1 MGDAT
6 SSPGRTRA
14 ASSGT
19 MDPARSD
26 HGQRHK
32 GQDAALARRKA
43 RGASQVHLIVRSNP
57 DTPPGAIRAMRLVGA
72 PSPSISRETEE
83 KNEGDPLAQSRKQ
96 GPICFLTQRNAQV
109 L

>member
-57 DTPPGAIRAMRLVGA
+57 DNPPGVIRAQRLVGA
-72 PSPSISRETEE
+72 PTPSFSRETEE
-83 KNEGDPLAQSRKQ
+83 RKQ
-96 GPICFLTQRNAQV
+96 GRPPGPEPKQGLIFFF
-109 L
+109 

>member
-1 MGDAT
+1 MEDAT

-43 RGASQVHLIVRSNP
+43 WRCIAMHLIVRSNP
-57 DTPPGAIRAMRLVGA
+57 DNPPGVIRALRPVGA
-72 PSPSISRETEE
+72 PTPSFARETEATE
-83 KNEGDPLAQSRKQ
+83 CGRPPGPEPKQ
-96 GPICFLTQRNAQV
+96 GPISI
-109 L
+109 

>member
-14 ASSGT
+14 ASPAT
-19 MDPARSD
+19 MEPARSD

-43 RGASQVHLIVRSNP
+43 RGASQMHLIVRSNP

-72 PSPSISRETEE
+72 PTPSPRGERKDRT
-83 KNEGDPLAQSRKQ
+83 KGDPLARSSKQ
-96 GPICFLTQRNAQV
+96 GPIFFWF
-109 L
+109 